1 MNDNQAMRC
10 IICNEYNHQSLFHKR
25 SEGGELFQLLR
36 CRGCGLQFVYPRP
49 SEEEIHRY
57 YRVNYFT
64 RRTER
69 GYNDYFSRSLRKE
82 IERVVLLNLEDLGF
96 YEYEKTIRGEKR
108 VLDIGC
114 AAGYFVRL
122 MQERGWHSEGIDISS
137 ECVDYAREVM
147 QQEVRQG
154 NYLDVRFREKFNLI
168 TLWATIEHLHHPDR
182 VLRKICSDLDDSGML
197 YLSTC
202 RVDGINFMRLFGKKW
217 RFYNFPEHLFFFSFE
232 TIKKLLEQNGLR
244 LVDCITYGSGF
255 GRSGTGVRRAADYLA
270 KRLSVGDMMLVSA
283 RKKNAGERYR
293 QDCMHTFL

>member
-1 MNDNQAMRC
+1 MNDNQDMEC
-10 IICNEYNHQSLFHKR
+10 IICNAYNHQSLFHKR

-69 GYNDYFSRSLRKE
+69 GYNNYFSENLKKE
-82 IERVVLLNLEDLGF
+82 IERVVQLNLGDLGF

-122 MQERGWHSEGIDISS
+122 MQERSWHSEGIDISG
-137 ECVDYAREVM
+137 ECVAYAREVM
-147 QQEVRQG
+147 KQKVRQG

-182 VLRKICSDLDDSGML
+182 VLRKVCRDLDDSGML

-217 RFYNFPEHLFFFSFE
+217 RFYNFPEHLFFFSYE

-283 RKKNAGERYR
+283 RKGNANERY
-293 QDCMHTFL
+293 

>member
-293 QDCMHTFL
+293 QGCMHTFL